1 MEEEYNFSF
10 KDVCAKGRSNVENG
24 IQIFKPYEFYCVT
37 IAKRQPRNGP
47 SLTEQGYLLRDIVKT
62 NVLPMIK
69 ICGGK
74 VLAWTA
80 KPDPTKKETTII
92 IGQNVEDC
100 SETQMYIADGFK
112 VMDKEF
118 ILSSILR
125 QSPELD
131 FETYVFC
138 LFCSFCGKLFIH
150 IVFLAVL
157 PSC

>member
-10 KDVCAKGRSNVENG
+10 KEACAKGRSNVENG
-24 IQIFKPYEFYCVT
+24 IQIFKSYEFYCVT
-37 IAKRQPRNGP
+37 FAKPKKQTRVGP
-47 SLTEQGYLLRDIVKT
+47 TLTEQGYLVRDIVKT

-69 ICGGK
+69 VCGGK
-74 VLAWTA
+74 VLAWSA
-80 KPDPTKKETTII
+80 KPDPTRKETTII

-100 SETQMYIADGFK
+100 PETQMYIAEGFK

-131 FETYVFC
+131 FET
-138 LFCSFCGKLFIH
+138 
-150 IVFLAVL
+150 
-157 PSC
+157 